1 MKTRHR
7 TGTAIAAIRQTLA
20 GNDPQGYLTTYE
32 LFATQDMYRADD
44 LGSIQVPTLIA
55 TGELD
60 SGSTPAMTRQL
71 AASIP
76 GAHSVVLA
84 EQRHMMPVEAPRE
97 VNKMLLDFLAQAR
110 TLTESAKGIV
120 A

>member
-1 MKTRHR
+1 
-7 TGTAIAAIRQTLA
+7 
-20 GNDPQGYLTTYE
+20 
-32 LFATQDMYRADD
+32 MYRASD
-44 LGSIQVPTLIA
+44 LGTIQVPTLIA

-60 SGSTPAMTRQL
+60 AGSTPAMTRQL

-76 GAHSVVLA
+76 GAQSVVLA

-110 TLTESAKGIV
+110 ILTESAKGIV

>member
-1 MKTRHR
+1 
-7 TGTAIAAIRQTLA
+7 
-20 GNDPQGYLTTYE
+20 
-32 LFATQDMYRADD
+32 MYRADD

-60 SGSTPAMTRQL
+60 PGSTPEMPATRR
-71 AASIP
+71 
-76 GAHSVVLA
+76 AHSRRGSVVLA
-84 EQRHMMPVEAPRE
+84 EQRHMMPVEARAWST
-97 VNKMLLDFLAQAR
+97 KMLLDFLAQAR

>member
-1 MKTRHR
+1 
-7 TGTAIAAIRQTLA
+7 
-20 GNDPQGYLTTYE
+20 
-32 LFATQDMYRADD
+32 MYRADD
-44 LGSIQVPTLIA
+44 LSTIEVPTLIA

-71 AASIP
+71 AALIP
-76 GAHSVVLA
+76 GAHSVVLP

-97 VNKMLLDFLAQAR
+97 VNRMLLDFLSQAR

>member
-1 MKTRHR
+1 
-7 TGTAIAAIRQTLA
+7 
-20 GNDPQGYLTTYE
+20 
-32 LFATQDMYRADD
+32 
-44 LGSIQVPTLIA
+44 
-55 TGELD
+55 
-60 SGSTPAMTRQL
+60 MTRQL